1 MRINENYK
9 LNFRKVTI
17 DQVPTIVKMYQVSF
31 AELYRRYHDNETS
44 PYKESAE
51 SIVQK
56 LKQSNSSYYFIILNK
71 LNVGLIRVVTTK
83 TEKAATISPLL
94 VLPKFQGQKIA
105 QQALQQ
111 IEQQYPTVKAWYI
124 DTIKQEPKLIHL
136 YLKCGYRLIPDKT
149 QTIKDGMDI
158 VFFRK
163 FNHSS

>member
-105 QQALQQ
+105 QQALQ
-111 IEQQYPTVKAWYI
+111 
-124 DTIKQEPKLIHL
+124 
-136 YLKCGYRLIPDKT
+136 
-149 QTIKDGMDI
+149 
-158 VFFRK
+158 
-163 FNHSS
+163 